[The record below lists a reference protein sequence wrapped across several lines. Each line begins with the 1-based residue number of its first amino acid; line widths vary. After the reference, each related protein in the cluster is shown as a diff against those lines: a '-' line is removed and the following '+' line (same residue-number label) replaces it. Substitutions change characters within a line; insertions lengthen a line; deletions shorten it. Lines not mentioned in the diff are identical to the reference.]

1 MYPMEEK
8 EGEKFRDGLHIIL
21 RSKLNLYSCTIF
33 RGWMEKAMDQ
43 EKLEQ
48 ELEQT
53 MKVIVIAQSESQGPS
68 WKKIENERS

>member
-1 MYPMEEK
+1 MWTNLRILYQYAKDMYPTEEK
-8 EGEKFRDGLHIIL
+8 KCEKFRDGLHIIL

-48 ELEQT
+48 ELE
-53 MKVIVIAQSESQGPS
+53 
-68 WKKIENERS
+68 